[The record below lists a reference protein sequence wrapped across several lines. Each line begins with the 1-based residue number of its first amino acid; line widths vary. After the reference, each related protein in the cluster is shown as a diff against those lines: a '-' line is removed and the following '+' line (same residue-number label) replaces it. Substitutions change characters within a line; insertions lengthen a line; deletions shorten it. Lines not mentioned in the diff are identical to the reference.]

1 VNLPPDDLPDNPGE
15 PVWGR
20 APSPVQAEQRS
31 ATAGGQSDAAF
42 ASAVSGPSDEKP
54 AALVPAAPPDPAWTG
69 WDVLRLTFFAIV
81 ALFVGVFAVLLIARW
96 QFYPP
101 SALRDVGRVPL
112 VIIAGQCAAYLLI
125 LAYMYVLVTRERRR
139 PDFLNAVHWNFPSRP
154 FPYLLRPFWFV
165 TPSLRARF
173 PRAVAALSYLLL
185 GFVLSVA
192 LQGLAHLLPIP
203 KELPIDEFFRT
214 PAEAWALSILSVA
227 LAPLMEEL
235 YFRGFLYPVLAR
247 SIEMAAASLLKHW
260 GGVEDT
266 VVLSR
271 NIAVSAAI
279 LLTAAPFALLH
290 GGQLKFAWGPVLLIF
305 LVGLV
310 LTAVRAQQN
319 SVAACVLVHM
329 AYNGTIAVAMFAA
342 TGGFRHLERLS
353 SQ

>member
-1 VNLPPDDLPDNPGE
+1 VTFPPDDLRENPAASPNPTNTE

-20 APSPVQAEQRS
+20 APSPVQGEQGS
-31 ATAGGQSDAAF
+31 AAAGGHSDVAF
-42 ASAVSGPSDEKP
+42 TSAVSGPADE
-54 AALVPAAPPDPAWTG
+54 AAPPDPAWTG

-96 QFYPP
+96 QIYPH
-101 SALRDVGRVPL
+101 ADLRQVARVPL
-112 VIIAGQCAAYLLI
+112 VIVAGQCAAYLLI

-139 PDFLNAVHWNFPSRP
+139 PDFLTAVHWNFPSRP
-154 FPYLLRPFWFV
+154 FPYVLWPFWFV
-165 TPSLRARF
+165 TPSFRARF
-173 PRAVAALSYLLL
+173 PRAVAALSYFLL

-192 LQGLAHLLPIP
+192 LQALAHLLPIP

-235 YFRGFLYPVLAR
+235 FFRAFLYPVLAR
-247 SIEMAAASLLKHW
+247 RLGLP
-260 GGVEDT
+260 V
-266 VVLSR
+266 
-271 NIAVSAAI
+271 AVFF
-279 LLTAAPFALLH
+279 TALAFALLH
-290 GGQLKFAWGPVLLIF
+290 GAQLMFSWGPVLLIF
-305 LVGLV
+305 LVGMI

-342 TGGFRHLERLS
+342 TGGFRHLEKLN
-353 SQ
+353 Q